1 MGFQAYMKE
10 KLDAYDKKILFE
22 LDINSR
28 LSASKIAKKLKLPKE
43 TVNYRIKRLEKN
55 GWINRLYTI
64 FNASLF
70 GYSYYR
76 VFLKFYKLTAS
87 TKMEIID
94 YITSDPTCANLRVLE
109 GQYDVVFLTI
119 QKNPGELK
127 GFLQCFLNNFGMY
140 VLEKNVFILMKT
152 HKLNQ
157 KFLSEGRT
165 IKKTFTH
172 INVKDFPLDKI
183 DLGIMKLIS
192 TNARIK
198 LSAIAQSLK
207 VDSRLIEYHIKRMER
222 LGIIVAYTT
231 DLNLVRINR
240 ELIQIDIALK
250 DPAIIPDIINF
261 FDKTNT
267 SIFVHEMLGKYDLS
281 VEIYVENHEMLRDIL
296 ENFTEQYLENYVYYD
311 VSHVYKEYVINW
323 SPFHV

>member
-1 MGFQAYMKE
+1 MKE
-10 KLDAYDKKILFE
+10 KLDEYDKKILFE

-28 LSASKIAKKLKLPKE
+28 TSASKIAKKLKIPKE

-87 TKMEIID
+87 TEAEIID
-94 YITSDPTCANLRVLE
+94 YITNDPTCANLRILE
-109 GQYDVVFLTI
+109 GQFDLVFLTI

-127 GFLQCFLNNFGMY
+127 GFLQCFFNIFGMY
-140 VLEKNVFILMKT
+140 VEEKNVLMMMKT

-157 KFLSEGRT
+157 KFLFEGKT
-165 IKKTFTH
+165 IKKTFNHVDT
-172 INVKDFPLDKI
+172 KDYTLDKI
-183 DLGIMKLIS
+183 DLGIMKSIS
-192 TNARIK
+192 TDARTK
-198 LSAIAQSLK
+198 LSDIARSLHI
-207 VDSRLIEYHIKRMER
+207 DSRLIEYHIKRIER

-231 DLNLVRINR
+231 DLNLVQLNR

-250 DPAIIPDIINF
+250 DPVVIPGIINF

-267 SIFVHEMLGKYDLS
+267 CIFVHEMLGKYDLS
-281 VEIYVENHEMLRDIL
+281 VEIYVENDEMLRDIL
-296 ENFTEQYLENYVYYD
+296 EKFKEQFLENYVYYD